1 MTRADARGLAWAAAS
16 LAAWLWTWVHLSRD
30 WEFNPQYQFGWLVP
44 FLVAVSVWHRLRAW
58 SGRCPPTEGRARMA
72 ARAAAWTGGLL
83 FLLGEAFRQADPN
96 WRAVGYLL
104 AAGASAVSAGWFLD
118 LGGRPL
124 LRAMLFPIALAWLGS
139 PWPGPVEVTLTQG
152 LMHLVAGLATDLLNA
167 FGVPA
172 LRRGNVIELVNGT
185 VGVSEACSGVQSLQS
200 SLAFALFFGELAR
213 FRARE
218 RGALIAA
225 AAGMAFL
232 GNLGRT
238 LVLAALANAGGAALT
253 TRWHDSTGYAAS
265 GMIFLGVLALALV
278 LARKHSRSWPLPLA
292 PLLRWMSSAPFGNGV
307 RALVLVALAPALAWI
322 WFSARGSATHVQ
334 DFPLWS
340 IRVGALPAGWQARR
354 VEIPEASLR
363 VLGCSEAE
371 AWRVITSKGREVQ
384 VYHFFW
390 HPERDA
396 PSLAAGHT
404 PDTCLPL
411 TGWGPARQ
419 EFSSFPAKGAEIPGT
434 LFLFRR
440 DHLQL
445 AVFHAVWHGGE
456 VRRTEDYA
464 RPPFYRWDRLAVL
477 WKKGRGQ
484 GREVL
489 SVATYTAGT
498 ASDMREPI
506 GEAVRALVR
515 PSAGGH

>member
-1 MTRADARGLAWAAAS
+1 MTRADVRGLAWTAAAM
-16 LAAWLWTWVHLSRD
+16 AAWLWTWGHLRRD

-44 FLVAVSVWHRLRAW
+44 FLATASAWHRLRAW
-58 SGRCPPTEGRARMA
+58 SGRCPAPGARVRMA
-72 ARAAAWTGGLL
+72 ARAAAWVGGLL

-104 AAGASAVSAGWFLD
+104 AAGASVVSAGWFLD

-139 PWPGPVEVTLTQG
+139 PWPGPVEATVTQG

-167 FGVPA
+167 FGLPA

-213 FRARE
+213 FRVRE
-218 RGALIAA
+218 RGALVVAA
-225 AAGMAFL
+225 AAMAFL

-238 LVLAALANAGGAALT
+238 LALAVLANAGGSALT
-253 TRWHDSTGYAAS
+253 TRWHDLTGYAAS
-265 GMIFLGVLALALV
+265 GAIFLGILALALF
-278 LARKHSRSWPLPLA
+278 LARKRSRSWPAPVAPPLH
-292 PLLRWMSSAPFGNGV
+292 WMTSAPAGNGI
-307 RALVLVALAPALAWI
+307 RALVLVALAPALAWS
-322 WFSARGSATHVQ
+322 WFAARGSATRVQ
-334 DFPLWS
+334 DSPLWS
-340 IRVGALPAGWQARR
+340 IRAGALPAGWQARR

-371 AWRVITSKGREVQ
+371 AWRVVTSKGREVQ

-390 HPERDA
+390 HPDRDA

-419 EFSSFPAKGAEIPGT
+419 EFVAFPAGGAEIPGT

-456 VRRTEDYA
+456 ARRTEDYA
-464 RPPFYRWDRLAVL
+464 RPPFQRWDRLAVL
-477 WKKGRGQ
+477 WQKGRSR

-489 SVATYTAGT
+489 SVATYTAGGE
-498 ASDMREPI
+498 AEMREPI
-506 GEAVRALVR
+506 GEVVRALVH
-515 PSAGGH
+515 PSVGGR